1 MLKNFKSMMDTL
13 LGVSS
18 DPPSMI
24 VVHLGAYDF
33 ADDLKDNFV
42 GILKN
47 MTYFVH
53 NKMNCRL
60 VWSEMFL
67 QLDSRGQLV
76 YPQRIGYINERAS
89 EIIQRLGEGN
99 HFISYPRIRPSTKHI
114 ERDCLELTPKGTD
127 YFIRSLRKAI
137 RLFMKEP
144 EVLWYPRPKC
154 PHSPTLTEGEP
165 PANNP
170 CPIQPNPPK
179 KRQRKCTNEC

>member
-1 MLKNFKSMMDTL
+1 
-13 LGVSS
+13 
-18 DPPSMI
+18 
-24 VVHLGAYDF
+24 
-33 ADDLKDNFV
+33 
-42 GILKN
+42 
-47 MTYFVH
+47 
-53 NKMNCRL
+53 MNCRL